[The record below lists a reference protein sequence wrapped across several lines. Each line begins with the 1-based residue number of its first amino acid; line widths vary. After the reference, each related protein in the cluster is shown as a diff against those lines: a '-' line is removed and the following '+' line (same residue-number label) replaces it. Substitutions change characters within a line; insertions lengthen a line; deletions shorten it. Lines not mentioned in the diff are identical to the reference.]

1 MIMGDDE
8 VEGFVPTSL
17 KDLTRDRWMNE
28 MIGPLI
34 AQNPDA
40 WFIMVADT
48 VAQSMIGGSC
58 RIGDLNKNRIA
69 LLENLEKVREPFP
82 GMDVIYVIQPEPESV
97 QLIIEDWDEV
107 HEDPYMNIHIFFLAP
122 VKNQELLSKIAN
134 LGKKERIAT
143 CKEVNIMFQPVD
155 GHGFSLGMDPDH
167 YATMFGRGMRPENVK
182 NWKTLMVD
190 SITSLCTSL
199 GEKPKHVRYWNFP
212 SKSLTK
218 DVAEGVREAIDK
230 QTLNLP
236 ASETTVLILDRS
248 FDMVTPFMDHWCWG
262 HIILENFEIDITKA
276 AEWGL
281 MHTEQGPKLVDED
294 DYAFDQ
300 LRFMLYPVA
309 KKSFGG
315 LANENCEAYPAAA
328 KMQELGGFGKLADDD
343 PLKKN
348 ALKELVQYKDNDA
361 EIKFHVG
368 LARKLRSF
376 ENKMEDLI
384 QFMQSCAM
392 VDTSS
397 YKDEKVDGK
406 IDTWKKLCQILE
418 ARQQFTQVQRDKAL
432 LCYIA
437 GIGGLANSEREYLHK
452 FDRADGTDYVGLLNK
467 MEEGFSTGKNKRKK
481 EKPAPKN
488 RDINDFRLV
497 EQVEKWSMDSWVYQ
511 EVSEAEGQIVDKAKI
526 YNRWTPRI
534 RRIVEGILENDEQVL
549 KDTKRCAAKD
559 DAPTEAPKKD
569 DDNKKKKKLKQSKK
583 EPAGDVEAI
592 EGLHSWRGRYHGKK
606 FIPGKVV
613 IFCIGGVCHA
623 ELQAAYE
630 LIAKY
635 DLDVYIGG
643 TALMTGKS
651 FVDAVRLIKAE

>member
-1 MIMGDDE
+1 
-8 VEGFVPTSL
+8 
-17 KDLTRDRWMNE
+17 
-28 MIGPLI
+28 
-34 AQNPDA
+34 
-40 WFIMVADT
+40 
-48 VAQSMIGGSC
+48 MIGGSC
-58 RIGDLNKNRIA
+58 KIADLNRRRIA
-69 LLENLEKVREPFP
+69 LLESLERERFPFP
-82 GMDVIYVIQPEPESV
+82 GLDVIYVIQPEASSV
-97 QLIIEDWDEV
+97 DKIIADWDDDG
-107 HEDPYMNIHIFFLAP
+107 EDPYNNIHIYFLSP
-122 VKNQELLSKIAN
+122 CDKKLLDRIAN
-134 LGKKERIAT
+134 MRMCEKIVT

-348 ALKELVQYKDNDA
+348 ALKELVQYKDNDG

-368 LARKLRSF
+368 LARKLRST
-376 ENKMEDLI
+376 ENTIEDLI

-392 VDTSS
+392 MDTSAF
-397 YKDEKVDGK
+397 KDEKVDGK
-406 IDTWKKLCQILE
+406 MDTWKKLCQILE
-418 ARQQFTQVQRDKAL
+418 GRQKFSQIQRDKAL
-432 LCYIA
+432 LSYIA
-437 GIGGLANSEREYLHK
+437 GMGNMGNNETEYLHK
-452 FDRADGTDYVGLLNK
+452 FDRADSTDYCALLKK
-467 MEEGFSTGKNKRKK
+467 MEEGFGTGKNKRKK

-488 RDINDFRLV
+488 RDITDFRLV
-497 EQVEKWSMDSWVYQ
+497 EQIEKYSMDSWVYP
-511 EVSEAEGQIVDKAKI
+511 EVMEAKGQIEEKGKI
-526 YNRWTPRI
+526 YQRWTPRI
-534 RRIVEGILENDEQVL
+534 RRIIEGILDKEDHIL
-549 KDTKRCAAKD
+549 KDTKLCG
-559 DAPTEAPKKD
+559 PGEAPKED
-569 DDNKKKKKLKQSKK
+569 
-583 EPAGDVEAI
+583 
-592 EGLHSWRGRYHGKK
+592 KK

-613 IFCIGGVCHA
+613 IFVIGGICHA

-630 LIAKY
+630 LVSKY

-643 TALMTGKS
+643 TAMMTGKG
-651 FVDAVRLIKAE
+651 FVEAVRHIKHE